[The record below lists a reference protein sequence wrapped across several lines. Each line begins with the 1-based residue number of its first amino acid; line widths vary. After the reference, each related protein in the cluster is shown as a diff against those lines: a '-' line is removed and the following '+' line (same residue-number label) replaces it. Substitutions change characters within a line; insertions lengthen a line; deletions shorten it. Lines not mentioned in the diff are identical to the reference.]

1 MINDFY
7 DIIEKQ
13 MISKFTGKLN
23 LMSVESDQYLGHI
36 NILNGLVV
44 YCSFK
49 NFVGLR
55 SFYSVCFEYDDNKLK
70 VLVEA
75 EIINENLKNIHYP
88 FSVIKKK
95 SHHIIEMY
103 KKNSNQRPPNSIN
116 LLIDPEFIDSDL
128 EIDQAEFDTLVEI
141 SKYPNIGELY
151 ENSHFTY
158 QELTNNL
165 VSLRKKKSVK
175 VYK

>member
-7 DIIEKQ
+7 AIIEKQ

-44 YCSFK
+44 YSTFK
-49 NFVGLR
+49 NFLGLR
-55 SFYSVCFEYDDNKLK
+55 SFYTACFEFDDNKLR
-70 VLVEA
+70 VLPEA
-75 EIINENLKNIHYP
+75 EIIDENLKNIHYP
-88 FSVIKKK
+88 FSIIKKK
-95 SHHIIEMY
+95 SRHIIETY
-103 KKNSNQRPPNSIN
+103 KKNKSKRPPAAVN
-116 LLIDPEFIDSDL
+116 LLICTEFVDSDQ

-141 SKYPNIGELY
+141 SKYSNIGDLY

-175 VYK
+175 VYR